1 MCPPTPYTVTGM
13 EVIEFQSIIGGDAQ
27 GELMVLTHPL
37 SFWGGTDAKGVI
49 VDPHHPACGQSIAG
63 AVIAMPPAKGSTA
76 GPGALVELLVNCA
89 GPNAILLSEPDMVAV
104 VASKVAAAI
113 GVRPIPVGILTP
125 GAWEC
130 ALEASTRATA
140 PLWARIEGNRCRF

>member
-49 VDPHHPACGQSIAG
+49 VDPHHPA
-63 AVIAMPPAKGSTA
+63 
-76 GPGALVELLVNCA
+76 
-89 GPNAILLSEPDMVAV
+89 
-104 VASKVAAAI
+104 
-113 GVRPIPVGILTP
+113 
-125 GAWEC
+125 
-130 ALEASTRATA
+130 
-140 PLWARIEGNRCRF
+140 